1 MDNPDNLSVLEG
13 SESVDRPEENTV
25 LDIAAA
31 EEEEALEI
39 KEAEILVTENAS
51 LALNLIQESPN
62 HEIVSLAKETID
74 LGKRVKEL
82 KEHINPRV
90 ISKKHD
96 LEGRK
101 EIVKDAIFAKTE
113 KGVLEN
119 NKQSTTTRRE
129 EKEKEITQ
137 ILNKTRP
144 LEEEKR
150 RIIKELSKRESSI
163 VDKIRNKI
171 NRKNLD
177 NIEIKIVSQN
187 EGLDNLYD
195 EKKNLKKQE
204 EEEEEKIQ
212 EIPTSSELL
221 SAYYEKMESMPLSI
235 EEKEEL
241 LKPEALA
248 QLSTEEYIKLWKRLN
263 PYYLSHVTRQG
274 FRDHNAMVYHSAGI
288 GQYSNGFV
296 EVAEDEGI
304 IRPPIF
310 IRENGLRS
318 RDKESVRRWLEDN
331 EIFKGN
337 KEQAQRRVHGLVNI
351 QRVVDTPKY
360 PDATAVHFM
369 TEHVGN
375 GYYGG
380 ERGNEVFF
388 VFPTDVVASQNN
400 FYFNGKE
407 KSFTKPQSEEKWND
421 VFVWSKTQE
430 NLGVPIDAGLVFLPN
445 STLVDPETGS
455 KYASKI
461 IIGEDGAKKRVLI
474 EDSSIAERV
483 VNYYR
488 EVTENPNNEVL
499 QAQKSIDLE
508 RNPNMVET
516 KVRLVTNLIEK
527 QITSLG
533 IPSDT
538 SWVLAGNILRI
549 MQTNGVKATDED
561 LASEVE
567 DSKANYKRA
576 EGAITAKE
584 YWENYF
590 IKHPDIAPKHIVFY
604 DGDPTQA
611 VNQFLRENKIGGAD
625 TSRINGAL
633 LGFDENHI
641 LDTDDAR
648 ANIGK
653 EELERTAEEIV
664 QQYYA
669 GIL

>member
-1 MDNPDNLSVLEG
+1 MDNPDSLSELEG
-13 SESVDRPEENTV
+13 SESVNRPEENTV
-25 LDIAAA
+25 LDIAA
-31 EEEEALEI
+31 EEEETLDI

-51 LALNLIQESPN
+51 IALDLIQRSPN
-62 HEIVSLAKETID
+62 QEIVSLAKETID

-82 KEHINPRV
+82 KEHINPRL
-90 ISKKHD
+90 ISKEHD
-96 LEGRK
+96 LEGRGKIVEDAILAKTDK
-101 EIVKDAIFAKTE
+101 EI
-113 KGVLEN
+113 LED
-119 NKQSTTTRRE
+119 NKKSTTARRE

-137 ILNKTRP
+137 ILNKTQP
-144 LEEEKR
+144 LKEEKR
-150 RIIKELSKRESSI
+150 RIIKELNKRESSI
-163 VDKIRNKI
+163 VDKLRNKI
-171 NRKNLD
+171 NRKKLD
-177 NIEIKIVSQN
+177 NIEIEIVSQN
-187 EGLDNLYD
+187 KGLRNLYD
-195 EKKNLKKQE
+195 EKYILRKQE
-204 EEEEEKIQ
+204 EGEEENIK
-212 EIPTSSELL
+212 EIPTSSEIL

-235 EEKEEL
+235 KEKEDL

-248 QLSTEEYIKLWKRLN
+248 QLSTEEYVKLWKRLN

-274 FRDHNAMVYHSAGI
+274 FRDHNAMMYHSAGI
-288 GQYSNGFV
+288 GQYGNGFV
-296 EVAEDEGI
+296 EVAEDKGI

-318 RDKESVRRWLEDN
+318 RDKESVRGWLEDN
-331 EIFKGN
+331 KIFKGN
-337 KEQAQRRVHGLVNI
+337 KEQAQSRVHELINI
-351 QRVVDTPKY
+351 QKVIDTPKY
-360 PDATAVHFM
+360 PDVTAVHFM

-375 GYYGG
+375 RYYGG

-388 VFPTDVVASQNN
+388 IFPTDVVASQNY
-400 FYFNGKE
+400 FHFNGRE
-407 KSFTKPQSEEKWND
+407 KSFTNPQSEEKWND
-421 VFVWSKTQE
+421 IFVWSKTQE
-430 NLGVPIDAGLVFLPN
+430 NPGVPIDAGLVFLPN

-461 IIGEDGAKKRVLI
+461 VISGDGTKKRVLI
-474 EDSSIAERV
+474 EDSNITERV

-488 EVTENPNNEVL
+488 EVTENPSNEVL
-499 QAQKSIDLE
+499 QAQKSFDLE
-508 RNPNMVET
+508 RDPNMVGT
-516 KVRLVTNLIEK
+516 KERLVRDLIEK

-533 IPSDT
+533 IPSDI
-538 SWVLAGNILRI
+538 SWVLAGNILTI
-549 MQTNGVKATDED
+549 MQTSGVEATDKD
-561 LASEVE
+561 LVSVVE

-604 DGDPTQA
+604 DGAPTQA

-664 QQYYA
+664 QQYYT